1 MRARWVGT
9 VAVSMVAAAVVA
21 GPPGSA
27 PAPLFENLGTYHRA
41 VTTSSARAQRYFD
54 QGLVLFY
61 AFNLAEAQRSFAEA
75 ARLDPGCASCWWGV
89 GMSLG
94 PHINLPAQADRTRA
108 GHQAALRALAVAD
121 KATPVERDLVAALAR
136 RYSDPPPADAK
147 GQRALDE
154 AYAAAM
160 REVARRF
167 PQDDDVGALFA
178 EALMNLRPWDLWSHE
193 GEPRPETPEVL
204 AALEAV
210 LARSPRHPAANHY
223 YIHAVE
229 ASAHPEK
236 ALAAAQR
243 LGGLAPAAGHLV
255 HMPAHIFMR
264 MGRYEEA
271 AEANRRAIVAED
283 AYIEKAKPEGFHWMY
298 VAHNPQFLMAAA
310 AMQGRSAEALA
321 AARRAVGYLGP
332 EMLRHMPG
340 LDLGLAYPQWTLVRF
355 GRWDEVLGEAAPPA
369 DFPFAVAMWHAARA
383 LAFSA
388 KGNAGEAERAR
399 GGMAAAAAAVPA
411 DATEGLNPASRLLAI
426 ASGLTGGELALRAGR
441 GEDGVRQLQ
450 EAVRQE
456 DALNYD
462 EPSDWYYPAR
472 HHLGA
477 ALLALGRAA
486 DAQAVYEEDLRRSP
500 ENGWALLG
508 LAESLRAAGRLPE
521 AAAARVRFAKA
532 WERADVALAA
542 SRF

>member
-1 MRARWVGT
+1 
-9 VAVSMVAAAVVA
+9 MVAAV
-21 GPPGSA
+21 
-27 PAPLFENLGTYHRA
+27 LFDNLGTHHRA
-41 VTTSSARAQRYFD
+41 ITTKSARAQRYFD
-54 QGLVLFY
+54 QGLILFY
-61 AFNLAEAQRSFAEA
+61 AFNLAEAQRSFEEA
-75 ARLDPGCASCWWGV
+75 ARLDPECASCWWGV

-108 GHQAALRALAVAD
+108 GHQATQRASALAARS
-121 KATPVERDLVAALAR
+121 TPVERELVAALAR
-136 RYSDPPPADAK
+136 RYSDPPPADPKA
-147 GQRALDE
+147 QRALDE

-167 PQDDDVGALFA
+167 PEDDDVGALFA

-193 GEPRPETPEVL
+193 GDPRPETPEIV

-210 LARSPRHPAANHY
+210 LARNPRHPAANHY

-236 ALAAAQR
+236 ALAAAGR
-243 LGGLAPAAGHLV
+243 LGELAPAAGHLV

-264 MGRYEEA
+264 VGRYEEA

-310 AMQGRSAEALA
+310 AMQGRSEEALA

-340 LDLGLAYPQWTLVRF
+340 LDLGLAYPQWMLVRF
-355 GRWDEVLGEAAPPA
+355 GRWKDVLAEAAPPA
-369 DFPFAVAMWHAARA
+369 DFPFASAMWHAARA

-388 KGNAGEAERAR
+388 KGNAGEAERERAAL
-399 GGMAAAAAAVPA
+399 AAAAASVPA
-411 DATEGLNPASRLLAI
+411 EATEGLNPASRLLAI
-426 ASGLTGGELALRAGR
+426 ATGLVGGELALRAGR
-441 GEDGVRQLQ
+441 ADDGVRQLQ

-456 DALNYD
+456 DALNYN
-462 EPSDWYYPAR
+462 EPSDWYYPVR

-477 ALLALGRAA
+477 ALLAAGRTAE
-486 DAQAVYEEDLRRSP
+486 AQAVYEEDLRRNP

-508 LAESLRAAGRLPE
+508 LAESLRAAGRTPD
-521 AAAARVRFAKA
+521 AAAARARFTKA
-532 WERADVALAA
+532 WERADVALAG